1 MRGTLRPSPWIQ
13 HQFFPSYTRKLS
25 HFTLLSFSFLFFL
38 GQNLAKMA
46 WNAIVRGTTDVSC
59 EPLQPNHHQR
69 STQIEQRG
77 CYLLTFFFGQ
87 AEPWEVLKPDFL
99 LASRPDNCSCFF
111 WHEHFR
117 RVRVRSA
124 TPDLQDPDRHISSR
138 VRFLYTSPKAQWSK
152 DSLITKDGCD
162 LGNGLTWPLRTL
174 LWQFSLVHCV
184 GTHKF
189 HSNRNKMWKGNE
201 INEMNGNN

>member
-1 MRGTLRPSPWIQ
+1 MSHVNPCNPTIISDQ
-13 HQFFPSYTRKLS
+13 HKLS
-25 HFTLLSFSFLFFL
+25 SAGATCSLFFL
-38 GQNLAKMA
+38 
-46 WNAIVRGTTDVSC
+46 
-59 EPLQPNHHQR
+59 
-69 STQIEQRG
+69 
-77 CYLLTFFFGQ
+77 GQ

-162 LGNGLTWPLRTL
+162 LGNGLTWPHNCLRTL